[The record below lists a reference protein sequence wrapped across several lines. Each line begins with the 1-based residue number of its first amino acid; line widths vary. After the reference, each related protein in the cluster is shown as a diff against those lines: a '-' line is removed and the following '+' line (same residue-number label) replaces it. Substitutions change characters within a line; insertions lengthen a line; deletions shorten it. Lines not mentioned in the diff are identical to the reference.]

1 MELWN
6 LCATQWRISM
16 AGRAG
21 LDYTAVFKVAE
32 ALAIDI
38 TPGLIR
44 KLQALEGAAL
54 ENDMKGA
61 KK

>member
-1 MELWN
+1 
-6 LCATQWRISM
+6 M
-16 AGRAG
+16 AGRVG
-21 LDYTAVFKVAE
+21 LDYNAVFKVAE
-32 ALAIDI
+32 TLAIEI

-44 KLQALEGAAL
+44 KLQALECATL

>member
-1 MELWN
+1 M
-6 LCATQWRISM
+6 CATQWRVSM
-16 AGRAG
+16 AGRVG
-21 LDYTAVFKVAE
+21 LDYNAVFKVAE
-32 ALAIDI
+32 ALAIEI

-44 KLQALEGAAL
+44 KLQALECATL